1 LRINFKKEYVIITG
15 LLLVIVFFSDF
26 LRIILGLPFALFLPG
41 YLLMA
46 VLFPEKDEFDGLARI
61 ALSMGLSI
69 IIVPLIG
76 LLQNFLSSGV
86 RLMPMMLSLIF
97 FDIFLLFLSWY
108 RRTNLPEEKRFA
120 LTLKIDLIKW
130 SNKTKGTKVIQT
142 ALLITG
148 FLLIFTS
155 VFILSSPKTGKSF
168 TEFYIKSL
176 DDVTAGYPEQ
186 LQTGENGTVK
196 AVIINN
202 EQQKTSYRMEIWV
215 DGDII
220 QTISPINL
228 ENQEKQEITVMFK
241 AEKLNDLAK
250 VEFLLFRDG
259 QDMKPYRQLR
269 LWVEILPDLVQESQ

>member
-1 LRINFKKEYVIITG
+1 MRINLKKEYVIITG

-46 VLFPEKDEFDGLARI
+46 VLFPEKDEFDGLTRI

-86 RLMPMMLSLIF
+86 RFLPMMLSLIF
-97 FDIFLLFLSWY
+97 FDIFLFFLGWY
-108 RRTNLPEEKRFA
+108 RRTKLPEEKRFA
-120 LTLKIDLIKW
+120 LTLKIDLIQW
-130 SNKTKGTKVIQT
+130 SNKTKGTKVIHT
-142 ALLITG
+142 ALLVTG

-155 VFILSSPKTGKSF
+155 VFIISSPKTGKSF
-168 TEFYIKSL
+168 TEFYITGL
-176 DDVTAGYPEQ
+176 EDVTAGYPEQ
-186 LQTGENGTVK
+186 LQAGEDGTVK

-202 EQQKTSYRMEIWV
+202 EQQKMTYRLEIWV

-220 QTISPINL
+220 QTISPIYL
-228 ENQEKQEITVMFK
+228 ENQEKKEITVLFK
-241 AEKLNDLAK
+241 TEKLNDSAK

-259 QDMKPYRQLR
+259 QDMKPYRRLR
-269 LWVEILPDLVQESQ
+269 LWVDVKGGD

>member
-1 LRINFKKEYVIITG
+1 MKINFKKEFVIITG

-41 YLLMA
+41 FLLTA
-46 VLFPEKDEFDGLARI
+46 VLFPKKDEIDGLTRI
-61 ALSMGLSI
+61 TISVGLSI

-76 LLQNFLSSGV
+76 LLLNYLSLGV
-86 RLMPMMLSLIF
+86 KLLPMMLSLIF
-97 FDIFLLFLSWY
+97 LDTFLLFLSWY
-108 RRTNLPEEKRFA
+108 RRTNLPEEKRFS
-120 LTLKIDLIKW
+120 LTLTIDLLKW
-130 SNKTKGTKVIQT
+130 SNKTKGTNIIHT

-168 TEFYIKSL
+168 TEFYITGL
-176 DDVTAGYPEQ
+176 DDKTAGYPKQ
-186 LQTGENGTVK
+186 LQVGENGTVK

-202 EQQKTSYRMEIWV
+202 EQQKTRYRMEILV

-220 QTISPINL
+220 QTISPIDIKK
-228 ENQEKQEITVMFK
+228 QEKQEITVLFNT
-241 AEKLNDLAK
+241 EELNDLVN
-250 VEFLLFRDG
+250 VEFLLYRDG

-269 LWVEILPDLVQESQ
+269 LWVEILPDLDQ